1 MGPGDTEVS
10 EVYTY
15 GGSPSGGGPCGLVK
29 LYESL
34 VMADVAKSVFTKDEL
49 VILMAGLLAYQA
61 QVERALAKE
70 QDPVVVEARKK
81 RLSEIRAIINRDLFN

>member
-15 GGSPSGGGPCGLVK
+15 GGTPSGGGPCGLVN
-29 LYESL
+29 LCERF
-34 VMADVAKSVFTKDEL
+34 VMVDAVKNGFSKDEL
-49 VILMAGLLAYQA
+49 VIIMVGLMAYQA

-70 QDPVVVEARKK
+70 SDPAVVEARKR
-81 RLSEIRAIINRDLFN
+81 RLAEIRAIINRDIFN